1 MGLPFF
7 PTGSADAAVTVP
19 ATRAITAAAD
29 RAPANSVVSFRIPLP
44 PVCCPPTG
52 PARSRCAGKADMP
65 ITTLPVKTHRDKGT
79 LNVGKVISKRLND
92 DRPANKRLR
101 ESVTEERKQR

>member
-1 MGLPFF
+1 
-7 PTGSADAAVTVP
+7 
-19 ATRAITAAAD
+19 
-29 RAPANSVVSFRIPLP
+29 
-44 PVCCPPTG
+44 
-52 PARSRCAGKADMP
+52 MP